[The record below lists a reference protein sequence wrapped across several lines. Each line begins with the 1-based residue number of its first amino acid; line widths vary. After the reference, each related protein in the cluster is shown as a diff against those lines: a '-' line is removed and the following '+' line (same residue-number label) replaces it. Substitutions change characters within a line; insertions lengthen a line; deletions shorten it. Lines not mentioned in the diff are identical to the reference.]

1 MNREQLES
9 QLSAMYDGELP
20 AAECELLARRLVREE
35 PLRATWSRYAVIG
48 AALRSE
54 PVARVRPDFARR
66 VSERL
71 AEATDEQGASGTR
84 RRGMLLRR
92 AGLGAGLAAGVAGA
106 AILMLRHGVDL
117 GIGEGPGSAG
127 GATQG
132 SALVASAPASGP
144 ANASASAPAAA
155 YGNVAALPSLRAGRG
170 TYSSLDMRASNEPAS
185 YVVPPAAPAN
195 GLAVPVAL
203 ADYVLAHSEVSS
215 PLARRSLISAL
226 VASDALEPGINP
238 GAGAGPRSAAAPA
251 GGGDASGGP
260 SGGPNGG
267 PNGGNALR

>member
-1 MNREQLES
+1 VNREQLES

-71 AEATDEQGASGTR
+71 VEATGEQGASGTR
-84 RRGMLLRR
+84 RRGGLLLRR
-92 AGLGAGLAAGVAGA
+92 AGLGAGIAAGVAGA
-106 AILMLRHGVDL
+106 ALLLLRHGVDF
-117 GIGEGPGSAG
+117 GGGAG
-127 GATQG
+127 GPAQG
-132 SALVASAPASGP
+132 NALVASAATGTASPSTAAPGNDGVPA
-144 ANASASAPAAA
+144 
-155 YGNVAALPSLRAGRG
+155 VLPSLRAGRG
-170 TYSSLDMRASNEPAS
+170 TYSSLDMHASNEPAS

-215 PLARRSLISAL
+215 PLVRRSLISSL
-226 VASDALEPGINP
+226 VASDALEP
-238 GAGAGPRSAAAPA
+238 AVAAGPRSGAAPQGVVGQGVVDRGVA
-251 GGGDASGGP
+251 DKGAATGVP
-260 SGGPNGG
+260 SGGPQ
-267 PNGGNALR
+267 R

>member
-71 AEATDEQGASGTR
+71 VEATGEQGASGTR
-84 RRGMLLRR
+84 RRGGLLLRR
-92 AGLGAGLAAGVAGA
+92 AGLGAGIAAGVAGA

-117 GIGEGPGSAG
+117 GISQGAG
-127 GATQG
+127 LVAGIGVQAQG
-132 SALVASAPASGP
+132 NALVASAGTGAVASRPATAASGNDGVP
-144 ANASASAPAAA
+144 AM
-155 YGNVAALPSLRAGRG
+155 LPSLRAGRG
-170 TYSSLDMRASNEPAS
+170 TWSSLDMHASNEPAS

-215 PLARRSLISAL
+215 PLVRRSLISSL
-226 VASDALEPGINP
+226 VASDALEP
-238 GAGAGPRSAAAPA
+238 AVAAGPRSGATPTVPAADPQ
-251 GGGDASGGP
+251 
-260 SGGPNGG
+260 
-267 PNGGNALR
+267 R

>member
-71 AEATDEQGASGTR
+71 VEATGEQGASGTR
-84 RRGMLLRR
+84 RRGLLLRR
-92 AGLGAGLAAGVAGA
+92 AALGAGLAAGVAGA
-106 AILMLRHGVDL
+106 AILLLRHGIDA
-117 GIGEGPGSAG
+117 GPGFG
-127 GATQG
+127 PGAAEPMQ
-132 SALVASAPASGP
+132 ASARQATGNPGTA
-144 ANASASAPAAA
+144 APSSF
-155 YGNVAALPSLRAGRG
+155 GDGTVAVLPSLRAGRG
-170 TYSSLDMRASNEPAS
+170 TYSSLDMRTSNEPAS
-185 YVVPPAAPAN
+185 YVVPPNAPAN

-226 VASDALEPGINP
+226 VASDALEP
-238 GAGAGPRSAAAPA
+238 AVAAGPRSTAVPGSDAH
-251 GGGDASGGP
+251 GDNVA
-260 SGGPNGG
+260 
-267 PNGGNALR
+267 R

>member
-1 MNREQLES
+1 VNREQLES

-71 AEATDEQGASGTR
+71 VEATGEQGASGTR
-84 RRGMLLRR
+84 RRGLLLRR
-92 AGLGAGLAAGVAGA
+92 AGLGAGIAAGVAGA
-106 AILMLRHGVDL
+106 AILLLRHGIDVGAL
-117 GIGEGPGSAG
+117 QASA
-127 GATQG
+127 Q
-132 SALVASAPASGP
+132 VASVPSGSVASPATVR
-144 ANASASAPAAA
+144 
-155 YGNVAALPSLRAGRG
+155 GNDVVAALPSLRAGRG
-170 TYSSLDMRASNEPAS
+170 TYSSLDMHASNEPAS

-226 VASDALEPGINP
+226 VASDALEPAI
-238 GAGAGPRSAAAPA
+238 AAGPRSAN
-251 GGGDASGGP
+251 GGA
-260 SGGPNGG
+260 NGG
-267 PNGGNALR
+267 PNGGSNGDPHGDNVPR